1 LPGRLRDRAAMS
13 IADQVISPLRRM
25 SAVLAFLA
33 VTGCTGGGSPLAAN
47 VDYERDRRMFT
58 AGYEDIDQYYIV
70 KEDLGN
76 LTVGG
81 LSALAAL
88 DQKITVDRQ
97 DGKFYLN
104 YGGTKAASFVVTG
117 NFDADD
123 WAKLTSGA
131 LVTARKVSPAVAKAD
146 SEVIYQTVFGGI
158 LVRLDQFSRYAG
170 HDSAIEN
177 RATREGFGG
186 IGVRIAVE
194 DGKVRVVSVMHYT
207 PAERVGL
214 HVDDV
219 ITAIE
224 GTPTKGLDQQA
235 VVGMLRGPD
244 GSRVLLTVQRGT
256 NEKPL
261 SFAVIRAHVVPE
273 TVTYRRE
280 GNIAYIRLYGF
291 NQGTADSLRREID
304 NARSDMGENMR
315 GVVLDL
321 RGNPGGLLDQ
331 AVAVSDLFLNSGR
344 IVSTHGRN
352 PDSHQ
357 YFEAT
362 PGDVID
368 GLPMAVLINGNSAS
382 ASEIVAAAL
391 QDNDRAV
398 VIGSNSYGKG
408 TVQELR
414 RLPNDGELT
423 LTWARFHAPSGY
435 TLHHVGVLPSI
446 CTNKADED
454 ATQLMAELAAGK
466 LPPLPLEQRSAASPE
481 DTAALDKIRA
491 VCPVYHSER
500 AVDLEVA
507 IRLLGQPRL
516 YARAVALAEPIARA
530 SATLSGFSPTTP

>member
-1 LPGRLRDRAAMS
+1 MS
-13 IADQVISPLRRM
+13 IAERLISPLRRM
-25 SAVLAFLA
+25 PALLAFLA
-33 VTGCTGGGSPLAAN
+33 VAGCTSGASPLAAN
-47 VDYERDRRMFT
+47 VDYERDRRMFI
-58 AGYEDIDQYYIV
+58 AGYEDIDQYYIL
-70 KEDLGN
+70 KEDLGSV
-76 LTVGG
+76 TVGG

-88 DQKITVDRQ
+88 DQKITVARQ
-97 DGKFYLN
+97 TDKFTLSYA
-104 YGGTKAASFVVTG
+104 GTIAASLPVDVG
-117 NFDADD
+117 FDADD
-123 WAKLTSGA
+123 WALLTTNA
-131 LVTARKVSPAVAKAD
+131 LVTARKVSPAVAKAN
-146 SEVIYQTVFGGI
+146 SEVVYQTVFNGM
-158 LVRLDQFSRYAG
+158 LARLDQFSRYAG

-194 DGKVRVVSVMHYT
+194 DGRVRVVSVMHYT

-219 ITAIE
+219 IIAID
-224 GTPTKGLDQQA
+224 GTPTKGLDQQG
-235 VVGMLRGPD
+235 VVSMLRGPD
-244 GSRVLLTVQRGT
+244 DSRVVLTVLRGK
-256 NEKPL
+256 NDKPM
-261 SFAVIRAHVVPE
+261 SFAVTRAHVVPE

-280 GNIAYIRLYGF
+280 GDMAYIRLYGF

-362 PGDVID
+362 PGDAID

-446 CTNKADED
+446 CTNKDDED
-454 ATQLMAELAAGK
+454 ATQLLAELGAGK
-466 LPPLPLEQRSAASPE
+466 LPPLPVEQRGNTSPE

-507 IRLLGQPRL
+507 IRLLNQPHL
-516 YARAVALAEPIARA
+516 YARAVALAEPIAKA
-530 SATLSGFSPTTP
+530 SATLPGPNPTPP